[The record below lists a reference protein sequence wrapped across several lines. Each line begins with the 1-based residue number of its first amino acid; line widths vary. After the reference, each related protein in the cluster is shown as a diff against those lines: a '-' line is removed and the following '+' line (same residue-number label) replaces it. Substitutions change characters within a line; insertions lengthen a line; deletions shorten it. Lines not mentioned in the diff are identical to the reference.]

1 MAFLHDYSDAAKNL
15 GRWEPFRF
23 DDELNVQVDLRIK
36 RLGREER
43 KKIEKPFLR
52 PQKRRRGV
60 GRTLEVPGNKLE
72 EFGVECAMAIWTDVR
87 NGYVKAQDAAAAKFY
102 ADEGIPPAKEGNEI
116 RLDGKLTRNIKD
128 RLIGQ
133 DNSIALFITEKGI
146 LIDEEAVDDEKVAAE
161 VEEIAIENLK
171 NG

>member
-15 GRWEPFRF
+15 GRWEPFTF
-23 DDELNVQVDLRIK
+23 DEERNVQVSLRVK

-72 EFGVECAMAIWTDVR
+72 EFGVECAMAIWMDVR
-87 NGYVKAQDAAAAKFY
+87 NGYVKVQDDDAAKFY
-102 ADEGIPPAKEGNEI
+102 TDAGIPAKSGEEI

-128 RLIGQ
+128 RLIDQ

-146 LIDEEAVDDEKVAAE
+146 LIDEEAVEDDKVAAE
-161 VEEIAIENLK
+161 VEEIAVENLK

>member
-15 GRWEPFRF
+15 GRWEPFTF
-23 DDELNVQVDLRIK
+23 DEERNVQVSLRVK

-87 NGYVKAQDAAAAKFY
+87 NGYVKVKDDAAAKFY
-102 ADEGIPPAKEGNEI
+102 TDEGIPAKSGEEI

-128 RLIGQ
+128 RLIDQ

-146 LIDEEAVDDEKVAAE
+146 LIDEEAVEDDKVAAE